1 MPEVA
6 TNPIDSTMLA
16 VETPINIDA
25 AIYMLNPDDLPMLGG
40 VNSDGF
46 PLISREPVDNTV
58 FYWLE
63 DEFLAPRTLLATALA
78 DGVGT
83 SVVVT
88 TNHGEAFAAGDAI
101 KIEDEVMFI
110 TGVSNDTLTV
120 TRGAAGTSGAAHA
133 QNSEIIGLGTVLAE
147 GSIGDEQFT
156 GRTKSS
162 NYTQIWTS
170 KISMT
175 RTAQKIPKYGMPG
188 GELPR
193 QTRKVLWAEAVN
205 MEQVALYGV
214 KYQSGNVR
222 ATGGLDQFLTT
233 NVIGNGASGDWLT
246 VDEIARMQQVTYDAG
261 GTFSHVVANAAAFE
275 ALDNLTSDRVSQ
287 IEMTD
292 MRRGRA
298 KATVVLTRFGEVQLV
313 TNRYVK
319 ATDAF
324 GINPDSI
331 TYRVFQPMVM
341 QPLAKTDDKD
351 NWMFVAEGGFQVKG
365 ERHQV
370 HWNGLDI
377 TADLPATLV

>member
-1 MPEVA
+1 MAEVA
-6 TNPIDSTMLA
+6 TNPIDSTMLT
-16 VETPINIDA
+16 VETPINIDT
-25 AIYMLNPDDLPMLGG
+25 AIYMLNPDDLPMMGG
-40 VNSDGF
+40 VNSDGY
-46 PLISREPVDNTV
+46 PLIARKPVDNTV
-58 FYWLE
+58 YYWLD
-63 DEFLAPRTLLATALA
+63 DEFFAPRTTLATALA

-83 SVVVT
+83 SVVVA
-88 TNHGEAFAAGDAI
+88 TNRGESFAAGDAV
-101 KIEDEVMFI
+101 KIDNEVMFI

-120 TRGAAGTSGAAHA
+120 TRGDAGTTAAAHLVD
-133 QNSEIIGLGTVLAE
+133 SEIIGLGTILAE
-147 GSIGDEQFT
+147 GSVGDEQFS

-175 RTAQKIPKYGMPG
+175 RTAQRLPKYGMPG

-193 QTRKVLWAEAVN
+193 AIRKVLWAEAVN

-214 KYQSGNVR
+214 KWQSGNKR
-222 ATGGLDQFLTT
+222 ATGGLDQFITT

-246 VDEIARMQQVTYDAG
+246 VAEIARMQQVTYDAG
-261 GTFSHVVANAAAFE
+261 GTFTHVIANAAAFG
-275 ALDNLTSDRVSQ
+275 ALDNLASDRISQ
-287 IEMTD
+287 VDITD

-298 KATVVLTRFGEVQLV
+298 KATIVTTRFGDVQLV

-324 GINPDSI
+324 GVNPAALS
-331 TYRVFQPMVM
+331 YRVFQPMVM

-351 NWMFVAEGGFQVKG
+351 TWMFVAEGGFQVKG

-370 HWNGLDI
+370 HWNGLD
-377 TADLPATLV
+377 TAAAYPANLV

>member
-1 MPEVA
+1 MAEVA
-6 TNPIDSTMLA
+6 TNPLDSTMLT
-16 VETPINIDA
+16 VETPINIDT

-40 VNSDGF
+40 VNSDGY
-46 PLISREPVDNTV
+46 PLVGRQPVDNTV

-63 DEFLAPRTLLATALA
+63 DEFLAPRTLLNANITDVATTL
-78 DGVGT
+78 T
-83 SVVVT
+83 VT
-88 TNHGEAFAAGDAI
+88 ANKGEAFAAGDAI
-101 KIEDEVMFI
+101 NIGSEYMLI

-120 TRGAAGTSGAAHA
+120 TRGAVGSTATSHTGGD
-133 QNSEIIGLGTVLAE
+133 EILGLGTILSE

-205 MEQVALYGV
+205 MEQALLYGA
-214 KYQSGNVR
+214 KYMSGNVR
-222 ATGGLDQFLTT
+222 STGGIANFLTT
-233 NVIGNGASGDWLT
+233 NAIGNGASGDWLT

-261 GTFSHVVANAAAFE
+261 GTFEAIVAQAAAFG
-275 ALDNLTSDRVSQ
+275 ALDNLTSDRITQVD
-287 IEMTD
+287 ITD

-298 KATVVLTRFGEVQLV
+298 RATVVMTRFGEVRLIA
-313 TNRYVK
+313 NRYVK

-324 GINPDSI
+324 GLNPSSI

-351 NWMFVAEGGFQVKG
+351 NWMFVAEGGFQLKG

-370 HWNGLDI
+370 HWTGLDI
-377 TADLPATLV
+377 TADYPAGLV